1 MVKPRYSQTWS
12 SILGYIKRELGT
24 GVNLLEMSDDEIV
37 EGLDEDVLSLMSQ
50 FTPHKDYTYIT
61 SANKLS
67 HTIPGQAQW
76 RYLLPVSDDVH
87 IIDIY
92 EVMPDTDVLNL
103 NELGRETSDYSADNM
118 INLVISN
125 AYVDAARSLG
135 VRNTWNFVPPRT
147 IEMDK
152 ELRRGCIIYNTPH
165 VTPKTM
171 RPDLYNTTFKPL
183 CLGTV
188 QKWIAAK
195 RAKFENVSTPF
206 GQLNLNWSKL
216 ETDSQTNIQ
225 EAMQKL
231 ELVPPDRLIEIC

>member
-1 MVKPRYSQTWS
+1 MTKSRYSQTWN

-24 GVNLLEMSDDEIV
+24 GVTLLEMPDDEII

-50 FTPHKDYTYIT
+50 YTPHRNYTYIT
-61 SANKLS
+61 SANRLP
-67 HTIPGQAQW
+67 HIQAGQPQW
-76 RYLLPVSDDVH
+76 SYLLPVDQEEH

-92 EVMPDTDVLNL
+92 EVMPDTNAINL
-103 NELGRETSDYSADNM
+103 DELGMETADYSSESM

-125 AYVDAARSLG
+125 TYIDAAKSLG
-135 VRNTWNFVPPRT
+135 VRNTWNFRPPRT

-152 ELRRGCIIYNTPH
+152 QINQACVIYNTPH

-171 RPDLYNTTFKPL
+171 RPDLFNTTFKPL
-183 CLGTV
+183 CLGHV
-188 QKWIAAK
+188 QRWLSAK
-195 RAKFENVSTPF
+195 RAKFENVATPF
-206 GQLNLNWSKL
+206 GQINLNWQKL

-231 ELVPPDRLIEIC
+231 ELVPPDKLIEVC

>member
-1 MVKPRYSQTWS
+1 MAKSRYAQTWN

-24 GVNLLEMSDDEIV
+24 GVNLLEMSDDEII
-37 EGLDEDVLSLMSQ
+37 EGLDEDVLSLVSQ
-50 FTPHKDYTYIT
+50 YTPHKDYTYIT
-61 SANKLS
+61 VANKIP
-67 HTIPGQAQW
+67 HTKPGQSQW
-76 RYLLPVSDDVH
+76 RYLLPVDEDEH

-92 EVMPDTDVLNL
+92 EVMPDTTSLNL
-103 NELGRETSDYSADNM
+103 DELGMETHDYSADSM

-125 AYVDAARSLG
+125 TYIDAAKSLG

-147 IEMDK
+147 LEMDK
-152 ELRRGCIIYNTPH
+152 ELIRGCIIYNTPH

-171 RPDLYNTTFKPL
+171 RPDLYNSTFKPL

-195 RAKFENVSTPF
+195 RSKFENVATPF
-206 GQLNLNWSKL
+206 GQINLNWSKL

-231 ELVPPDRLIEIC
+231 ELVPPDKLIEIC